1 MHRALLLLLVAG
13 GRALQRHRPTFSSP
27 ALDEL
32 EHAVD
37 AALLPGV
44 PIESLDG
51 AARESVAVA
60 RRLRARMDSFAKN
73 GDCRRCWLQR
83 AHCVCDR
90 CAPLGDLG
98 SARRLFVV
106 MHHKEI
112 LLAVDTA
119 KLLLA
124 AYPDRARLVVGGL
137 AGQPA
142 EAEMLASIAAG
153 EAIVLFPSD
162 DSVPAS
168 ALDGTPR
175 DVVVLDGT
183 WSQARKLYKRL
194 PVAPA
199 VRLDAADVDEL
210 ATGAGRQL
218 RTHPT
223 AWREVSTL
231 SAVRRLLTALGS
243 RTAGAL
249 SGYQDVADAAAR
261 RQLGPPRLK
270 HTT

>member
-1 MHRALLLLLVAG
+1 MRRALLLLLVAG

-32 EHAVD
+32 ERVVD
-37 AALLPGV
+37 NALLPGV

-83 AHCVCDR
+83 AHCVCGR

-153 EAIVLFPSD
+153 EAVVLFPSD
-162 DSVPAS
+162 DSVP
-168 ALDGTPR
+168 
-175 DVVVLDGT
+175 
-183 WSQARKLYKRL
+183 
-194 PVAPA
+194 
-199 VRLDAADVDEL
+199 
-210 ATGAGRQL
+210 
-218 RTHPT
+218 
-223 AWREVSTL
+223 
-231 SAVRRLLTALGS
+231 
-243 RTAGAL
+243 
-249 SGYQDVADAAAR
+249 
-261 RQLGPPRLK
+261 
-270 HTT
+270 